1 MRDALLH
8 NIRKKVGKYSQ
19 PPARQKLQ
27 QQFLAEFYL
36 LVYYDEAVLYNTP
49 YDAPGA
55 GFQQIAAIVSAELR
69 ASAHPFD
76 KFFISVPHEPVSVI
90 EVWP

>member
-27 QQFLAEFYL
+27 QQFLAECYP
-36 LVYYDEAVLYNTP
+36 LVYYDEAVLYNNCVRC
-49 YDAPGA
+49 GF
-55 GFQQIAAIVSAELR
+55 GFQQIAAIVLAELR

-76 KFFISVPHEPVSVI
+76 KLSISVPHEPVSVI